1 MAWRLLLLLTNVARA
16 QNTIS
21 TVAGSAPPNNVAP
34 TAAAI
39 EGPQAVAR
47 DSSGNLYV
55 VNDNGVIYKV
65 TPGTLLVRCPFTR
78 GITPRDSRRTVLLA
92 TSALLYEPTGAVL
105 DASGNLYFSD
115 QNNCVV
121 REIVA
126 ASGVINTVAGV
137 AGQCGYNG
145 DGIAATS
152 AFLYFPQGV
161 ALDGAGNLY
170 IADIFNEAVRR
181 VDSSWNH
188 HYLCGHSDQRRD
200 IPETRAAATS
210 ALLNSPI
217 AVAFDTNGDLFIADQ
232 NNNAIRR
239 VDATSKVITTVAGS
253 GPNNQGYTGDGGP
266 ATAATLNLPDGVTV
280 DGAGNI
286 YISDTDNAAVREVFS
301 ATNPTKT
308 NQITTIVGNHTYGF
322 NGDGNVGTSTALTN
336 PSQLFV
342 DSTTGNVWITD
353 YWNNRVR
360 LYTASTTTFQP
371 WSGTA

>member
-1 MAWRLLLLLTNVARA
+1 LALLLLLVSNVARA

-21 TVAGSAPPNNVAP
+21 TVAGSVPPNNVAP

-65 TPGTLLVRCPFTR
+65 TPGTPSSMSIYAGNNTAGFSSNGT
-78 GITPRDSRRTVLLA
+78 LA
-92 TSALLYEPTGAVL
+92 TSALLYEPTGAAL

-181 VDSSWNH
+181 VDSSGTITT
-188 HYLCGHSDQRRD
+188 YAGTATKAGYSGD
-200 IPETRAAATS
+200 TGAATA

-253 GPNNQGYTGDGGP
+253 GPNNQGYSGDGGP
-266 ATAATLNLPDGVTV
+266 ATAATLNLPDGVAV
-280 DGAGNI
+280 DSAGNI

-301 ATNPTKT
+301 ATNPTKP
-308 NQITTIVGNHTYGF
+308 NQITTIVGNHKYGF
-322 NGDGNVGTSTALTN
+322 NGDGNVGTATALTN
-336 PSQLFV
+336 P
-342 DSTTGNVWITD
+342 
-353 YWNNRVR
+353 
-360 LYTASTTTFQP
+360 
-371 WSGTA
+371 